1 MNEKIK
7 TLWSKSI
14 FRFICYAIF
23 SFLLLGLFSAGVLWI
38 LGPMVLE
45 NVDII

>member
-23 SFLLLGLFSAGVLWI
+23 SFLLFALFIAGALWI
-38 LGPMVLE
+38 IGPMVLE
-45 NVDII
+45 NLDIN